1 MAKVIEGSTC
11 AIWGLG
17 AIGLSAVLGCKALGA
32 KRIIGIDVNNDK
44 EKIAR
49 QLGCNEFFNPK
60 TSGKYKNKWWK
71 LSRNSISRKP
81 IVLKYFPRIHYIRKT
96 YLVSTRLRF
105 SLEIK
110 LLNNNNNK

>member
-49 QLGCNEFFNPK
+49 QLGCNELLKHNI
-60 TSGKYKNKWWK
+60 SAKYKKQNIKI
-71 LSRNSISRKP
+71 RENS
-81 IVLKYFPRIHYIRKT
+81 F
-96 YLVSTRLRF
+96 
-105 SLEIK
+105 
-110 LLNNNNNK
+110 